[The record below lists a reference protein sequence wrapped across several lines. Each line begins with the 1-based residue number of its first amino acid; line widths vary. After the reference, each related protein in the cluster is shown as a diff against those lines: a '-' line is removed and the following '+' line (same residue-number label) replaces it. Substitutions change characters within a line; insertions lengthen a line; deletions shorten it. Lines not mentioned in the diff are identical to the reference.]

1 MESLQGNR
9 QNLNN
14 DDCQER
20 ILTLQDHLKQGKGLG
35 SASFLTKDDEE
46 KKQRFS
52 TLSNGRIQEK
62 SSSWPAEQNQERRD
76 NHSSWSGEEN
86 QERRW
91 QSLVTEEL
99 GNQLGDEGLQKNPS
113 VKKINAV
120 VAASTKL
127 RNSMKKK
134 HHRRVDSR
142 LIIEDIRDPKE
153 HEMVQLFRKFLLEE
167 NLLPEKHD
175 DYHNLLRFL
184 HARKFDFVK
193 AKEMWENMLQW
204 RKDYG
209 ADTIE
214 KDFNFNEYDEV
225 KICYPHGYHGVD
237 KDGRPIYIE
246 RIGKVDPNRLMQITP
261 MENYLKYHVQELEKN
276 LKLRFPA
283 CSIAARRHIDSAT
296 VILDVTGV
304 GLKNLCKASR
314 DLIIE
319 IQKIDGENY
328 PETLNHLLIVNA
340 GSGFK
345 ILWNTVKRFLDPRT
359 ASKIHVLDRNYQS
372 KLLQIIDASQLPDFL
387 GGSCT
392 CDGLGGCLYSDRGP
406 WKDLGIIKNVMEGAA
421 KSAAKIIFA
430 SSKGNNSCAFSTDK
444 EIQCEDLSSTIDE
457 VSPKISSES
466 GAQGQVPTS
475 ENNKEIEYYDDS
487 SSTTDEVSPK
497 HFSESG
503 APNQASTCGND
514 EHANHGNKLGE
525 HSDFSGTR
533 LIRSFTT
540 MDHVHTDP
548 INDDD
553 NLTGTSSVQA
563 FYIKMF
569 SIIFGLLRAI
579 MLAFHLLKSILN
591 LWALKEK
598 DDAAAKHI
606 SRRERKS
613 TAKQKGYLHP
623 SPDPDN
629 RRYSDSLSV
638 DRDVKKPT
646 ERICKPIS
654 SNGELSGASS
664 QILNAVEAL
673 RTELAETRKTLQ
685 AVSSRQDELHKSLEQ
700 LKDTLFVRRGSCWR

>member
-1 MESLQGNR
+1 MESLQGKR

-14 DDCQER
+14 DDCQEK

-35 SASFLTKDDEE
+35 SASFSTKDDEE

-52 TLSNGRIQEK
+52 TWSNGRSQEK
-62 SSSWPAEQNQERRD
+62 SSSWPAEQNHERRY

-91 QSLVTEEL
+91 KPLSTEEL
-99 GNQLGDEGLQKNPS
+99 GNQLGDEGPQKNPS
-113 VKKINAV
+113 VKRINAV

-153 HEMVQLFRKFLLEE
+153 NEMVQLFRKFLLEE

-209 ADTIE
+209 VDTIE
-214 KDFNFNEYDEV
+214 EDFNFNEYHEV
-225 KICYPHGYHGVD
+225 KMCYPHGYHGVD
-237 KDGRPIYIE
+237 KDGRPVYIE
-246 RIGKVDPNRLMQITP
+246 RIGKVDTNRLMQITT

-276 LKLRFPA
+276 LNLRFPA
-283 CSIAARRHIDSAT
+283 CSIAARRHIDSTT

-359 ASKIHVLDRNYQS
+359 ASKIHVLDRNYQN
-372 KLLQIIDASQLPDFL
+372 KLLQTIDASQLPDFL
-387 GGSCT
+387 GGTCT
-392 CDGLGGCLYSDRGP
+392 CDGLGGCLFSDRGP
-406 WKDLGIIKNVMEGAA
+406 WKDLGIIKNVMEGVA
-421 KSAAKIIFA
+421 KSAAKIIYA
-430 SSKGNNSCAFSTDK
+430 SSKGNNSCAFPTDK
-444 EIQCEDLSSTIDE
+444 EIECEDLSSTIDE
-457 VSPKISSES
+457 VSPKISRES
-466 GAQGQVPTS
+466 GAQGQVSTC
-475 ENNKEIEYYDDS
+475 ENNKEIECYDDS

-497 HFSESG
+497 HSSESG
-503 APNQASTCGND
+503 TPNQASTCEND

-525 HSDFSGTR
+525 HSDFSGT
-533 LIRSFTT
+533 
-540 MDHVHTDP
+540 
-548 INDDD
+548 
-553 NLTGTSSVQA
+553 SSAQK

-569 SIIFGLLRAI
+569 YIIFGLLRAI
-579 MLAFHLLKSILN
+579 MLAFHLLKSMLN
-591 LWALKEK
+591 LWSLKEK

-606 SRRERKS
+606 SRRQRKS

-629 RRYSDSLSV
+629 RRYSDCLSV

-673 RTELAETRKTLQ
+673 STEMAETRKALQ
-685 AVSSRQDELHKSLEQ
+685 AVSSKQDELHQSLEQ